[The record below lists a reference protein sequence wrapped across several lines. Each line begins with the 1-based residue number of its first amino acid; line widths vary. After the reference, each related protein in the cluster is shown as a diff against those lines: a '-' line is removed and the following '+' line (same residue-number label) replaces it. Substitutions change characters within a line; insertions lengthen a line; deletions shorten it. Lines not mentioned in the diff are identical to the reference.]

1 MEKEIMMDDVGEV
14 KKGLEPRWFWRLP
27 TLVVHGFFNN
37 LLLRKLL
44 CMLRVPLALLIALFI
59 ITHSRRE
66 WFACAATVSA
76 FGEIMQLWCF
86 GVLRKNK
93 ELTTRGPYALVRN
106 PMYLARY
113 FVILGLVLLP
123 GKLWLVIAY
132 SSLYYFYMINRVG
145 REETRLMTLFPET
158 YPYYRDWVGRF
169 VPGIKPYQG
178 HSVWKFNWRLL
189 VKNHGHWNA
198 LGVLVFYLMDSLFL
212 FCSANSAGKLF
223 FR

>member
-14 KKGLEPRWFWRLP
+14 IKDLEPRRFWRLP
-27 TLVVHGFFNN
+27 ILVVHVFFNN
-37 LLLRKLL
+37 LFLRKLL

-59 ITHSRRE
+59 ITHSRSE
-66 WFACAATVSA
+66 WFAWAAMVSA

-86 GVLRKNK
+86 GVLAKNK

-123 GKLWLVIAY
+123 GKLWLVIVY
-132 SSLYYFYMINRVG
+132 SALYYFYMINRVG
-145 REETRLMTLFPET
+145 REESRLMILFPAT
-158 YPYYRDWVGRF
+158 YPLYRDLVGRF
-169 VPGIKPYQG
+169 VPGVKPYQG
-178 HSVWKFNWRLL
+178 HSVWKFNWRLF

-198 LGVLVFYLMDSLFL
+198 FGGVAFYVTDFLYL
-212 FCSANSAGKLF
+212 FCSAKIVDKLF